1 MADGNPN
8 KVNAIVD
15 EIVKNNN
22 SFKLKSLVEQ
32 DKEKDSIAQSINSA
46 ISVLNDVGKEL
57 VLQELSVDPDEKFKG
72 FIDSVGNIDILGVT
86 KITAT
91 IVKAK
96 IEEAERE
103 GIDLRRDAPY
113 VLKNDKRYIVENILT
128 VAVVDKMVNNFRN
141 LSNEDRKIIIRNWS
155 NLSKPQQAK
164 VAKDYADMLHQDS
177 LKATD
182 EKDQSTLEEAS
193 KTNKEIYEWIA
204 NGKEMSEEDAIT
216 FWGDVNIN
224 EIQNS
229 PDFMGF
235 TDFLAS
241 QNPKMTLE
249 DVFKDKKILANKVI
263 EFFNEQHI
271 QASDEM
277 HAAMEKEGKLTEQ
290 VAERMQKSQ
299 DRVRRYGMKA
309 VKNPKSLTSESKTQ
323 KKPDKTK
330 IRRLSSDLPSVKN
343 RITKKVAFSDV
354 SNVLDSQKTNL
365 NMKLLQEIEQI
376 PSALAKAN
384 FTPVHIKEALTFYR
398 NYISDFSNYDET
410 TINQIKNCTPSEI
423 VNNFL
428 DDFNDSFEN
437 GEINQGTYD
446 ILKIMSSITFGE
458 NMQQILTNKKNREQF
473 LAQFDK
479 VINQENI
486 QERDTQLDGE
496 LEEIFSQYFRD
507 NVVDMNVSAIE
518 AQKEQTNTEQTKQ
531 RMLEEEPKEPKLS
544 EQFSPVAETKI
555 APEEHTQETVT
566 SSKQEISEET
576 SQNMAMVEQ
585 DNSFIGKIK
594 RVFANMR
601 DMKNKDNSK
610 GFFARLG
617 ASIQT
622 VFGKKDEYSKNQDK
636 PKEETHNANSSKT
649 EQPISFDEQLRQGI
663 DQNKF
668 NQPNI
673 PKGTIKEEKD
683 SLNRNDDYEQK

>member
-1 MADGNPN
+1 MAGGNPN

-177 LKATD
+177 LKATN

-204 NGKEMSEEDAIT
+204 DGKEMSEEDAIT

-235 TDFLAS
+235 TDFLAR

-290 VAERMQKSQ
+290 VVERMQKSQ
-299 DRVRRYGMKA
+299 DRVRRYGMKV

-384 FTPVHIKEALTFYR
+384 FSQEEIKENLST
-398 NYISDFSNYDET
+398 YI
-410 TINQIKNCTPSEI
+410 
-423 VNNFL
+423 NFL
-428 DDFNDSFEN
+428 SRIDDDEIKELSTWKNDRLCQF
-437 GEINQGTYD
+437 
-446 ILKIMSSITFGE
+446 F
-458 NMQQILTNKKNREQF
+458 NKKLIKFGMEQSIAGLLSKVNF
-473 LAQFDK
+473 NGQLFNILGNEEQKKEFFEQFDK
-479 VINQENI
+479 AINQEHI
-486 QERDTQLDGE
+486 QERDAQLDGE
-496 LEEIFSQYFRD
+496 LGEIVSQYFQD
-507 NVVDMNVSAIE
+507 NAVDMNVSAIE
-518 AQKEQTNTEQTKQ
+518 AQKEQANTEQTKQ
-531 RMLEEEPKEPKLS
+531 SMLEEQPKAPKLS
-544 EQFSPVAETKI
+544 EQFYPVEETKI
-555 APEEHTQETVT
+555 IPEEHTQETVT
-566 SSKQEISEET
+566 SPEHEISEET

-617 ASIQT
+617 ASIQA
-622 VFGKKDEYSKNQDK
+622 VFGKKDEYSENQDK
-636 PKEETHNANSSKT
+636 AKEQINNGNSSKT

-668 NQPNI
+668 NHLNI

-683 SLNRNDDYEQK
+683 SLSRDDDYEQK